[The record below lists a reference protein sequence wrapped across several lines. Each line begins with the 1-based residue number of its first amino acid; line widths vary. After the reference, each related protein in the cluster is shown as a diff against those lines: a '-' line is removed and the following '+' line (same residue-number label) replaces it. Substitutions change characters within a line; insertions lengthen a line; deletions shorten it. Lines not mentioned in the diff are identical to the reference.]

1 MHADLLH
8 CYNTNYTVSTNRLY
22 VKYKSNVVQYMEG
35 SFICVLILLLWK
47 NKSTAACRHMVMHST
62 NIYICCV
69 QCCVYC
75 VYFLEE
81 AITALYRP
89 ERGGWYFTESNIY
102 ELVGGRPTWPIYARP
117 RLYGPKGLQPKSCT
131 GLRVF
136 RPHWISLNPI
146 ERRVKYF
153 FKTVPLFIF
162 ERYMRL

>member
-1 MHADLLH
+1 MATGSGSALKSCMRISCIATIQTIQFQQIAYTWSISQML
-8 CYNTNYTVSTNRLY
+8 YNIWRDRLY
-22 VKYKSNVVQYMEG
+22 VFWYCCCEKIQQP
-35 SFICVLILLLWK
+35 
-47 NKSTAACRHMVMHST
+47 VMHST

-146 ERRVKYF
+146 ERRGK
-153 FKTVPLFIF
+153 
-162 ERYMRL
+162 